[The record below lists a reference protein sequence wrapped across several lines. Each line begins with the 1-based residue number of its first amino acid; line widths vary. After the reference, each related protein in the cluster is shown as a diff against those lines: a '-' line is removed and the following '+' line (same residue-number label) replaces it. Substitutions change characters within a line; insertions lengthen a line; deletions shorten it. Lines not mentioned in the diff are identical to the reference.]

1 MKTRFYIITV
11 ILVAVSALTSCNKF
25 LDVMPDNR
33 TEVDTDV
40 KMQGL
45 LVSAYPPTDYMLL
58 TEFSS
63 DNVDDFG
70 PTNPNT
76 DRFIDQ
82 VFAWKDITESDNE
95 DTESLWGNSYMAIAN
110 ANQVIQSIED
120 MGGAQENGLT
130 AEMAEALLCRAYNHF
145 ILVNVFAQ
153 NYSTKYSAT
162 DLGITYMAAPELELN
177 PKYKRQSVA
186 EVYEAIDKDLQIA
199 LKWVDDK
206 YLTVPKYHF
215 NKKAAYAFAAMF
227 YLFYEKW
234 DESIKYADLC
244 LGSEPSTVLRD
255 WKAQAAMTQ
264 DYEVLTNHFI
274 DSSLSCNL
282 LLITAYSKMGLA
294 FGPYSVYSKYSHGRY
309 ISEQESAL
317 ALATLFGASN
327 RDFYYSPVKVYG
339 ATNLD
344 KQIFWKLPYLF
355 EYTDPVAQIGYYR
368 TVYPAFTTDYTLL
381 QRAEAKIIRSAAGDL
396 DGAAKDMS
404 IWHNNISRM
413 DFDLTPESIH
423 AMMKDIPYSQWDSS
437 TVKKPLNPDFAI
449 EEAGSLQESMLQ
461 FNILLKRV
469 EGLGQGLR
477 WFDVKRYG
485 IEVVRRI
492 INSKG
497 EPESY
502 EDELVVRD
510 KRRAIQI
517 PKKVVD
523 AGYDANP
530 R

>member
-1 MKTRFYIITV
+1 MKTRFYIIA
-11 ILVAVSALTSCNKF
+11 ILLVAVSALTSCNKF

-95 DTESLWGNSYMAIAN
+95 DTEMLWGNSYMAIAN

-162 DLGITYMAAPELELN
+162 DPGITYMSHPENELD

-186 EVYEAIDKDLQIA
+186 EVYEAIDKDVTTALQ
-199 LKWVDDK
+199 WVNDK

-227 YLFYEKW
+227 YLYYEKW

-244 LGSEPSTVLRD
+244 LGSEPATSLRD
-255 WKAQAAMTQ
+255 WKTQASMTQ
-264 DYEVLTNHFI
+264 DYEVLTNHYI
-274 DSSLSCNL
+274 DSTLPCNL
-282 LLITAYSKMGLA
+282 LLMTAYSKMGLA

-309 ISEQESAL
+309 LTEQEDAL

-327 RDFYYSPVKVYG
+327 KDFYYSPVKIYG

-344 KQIFWKLPYLF
+344 KCIFWKLPYLF

-368 TVYPAFTTDYTLL
+368 TVYPALTTDYTLL
-381 QRAEAKIIRSAAGDL
+381 QRAEAKILRSAAGDL
-396 DGAAKDMS
+396 DGAASDMNM
-404 IWHNNISRM
+404 WLNNISRM
-413 DFDLTPESIH
+413 DFQLTPESIH
-423 AMMKDIPYSQWDSS
+423 TMMKDIPYAQWDTS
-437 TVKKPLNPDFAI
+437 TVKKVLNPDFTI
-449 EEAGSLQESMLQ
+449 EDKASLQESMLQ

-485 IEVVRRI
+485 IEIERRI

-497 EPESY
+497 EPESPG
-502 EDELVVRD
+502 DKLVIRD

-517 PKKVVD
+517 PKKVID
-523 AGYDANP
+523 AGYEANP